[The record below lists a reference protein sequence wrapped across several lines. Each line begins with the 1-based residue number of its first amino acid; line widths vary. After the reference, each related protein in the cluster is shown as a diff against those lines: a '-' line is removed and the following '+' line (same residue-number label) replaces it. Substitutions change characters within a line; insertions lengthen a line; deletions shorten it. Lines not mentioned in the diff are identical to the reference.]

1 MNRRLILLWL
11 IVFLVV
17 PDALALPPPG
27 KGMPPAKAKPEPSR
41 VGRIVPTRPLSP
53 EARRN
58 DPGFKNY
65 KQWKLERAA
74 RAQGRWIPHKVYTA
88 SNTANKTTRART
100 GRSAT
105 SVNSSTTG
113 APPAGWSKASSSRSS
128 VDTTSITAGKG
139 LRSTANTPFL
149 RPLIRPLRLQP
160 GQLRLSRHITRESV
174 TPGLGR
180 VVPNPPYSRSSNE
193 EH

>member
-1 MNRRLILLWL
+1 MNSRLIAICL
-11 IVFLVV
+11 IVFLIV
-17 PDALALPPPG
+17 PEALAGPPG
-27 KGMPPAKAKPEPSR
+27 KGAPPAKAKPEQPRLGR
-41 VGRIVPTRPLSP
+41 VVPTKPLSP

-74 RAQGRWIPHKVYTA
+74 KAQGRWIPHKVYTA
-88 SNTANKTTRART
+88 SNTAKKTTRASA

-105 SVNSSTTG
+105 SVNGSTSG
-113 APPAGWSKASSSRSS
+113 PRPAGWSKTPSGSSS
-128 VDTTSITAGKG
+128 VDTTSNTAGKG

-160 GQLRLSRHITRESV
+160 GQLRLSRHLTRESV
-174 TPGLGR
+174 APGLGR
-180 VVPNPPYSRSSNE
+180 VVPNPQSSKSVND